1 MNNILVLV
9 YANTRTQLM
18 LKEDNMK
25 LCIVYNFTQKYREP
39 IFKKLDREFDC
50 KWYFGNNKT
59 NIAGFDISVLKD
71 ATLIKN
77 HYSNRT
83 PFYSQEGIASLA
95 NNKEID
101 TFLTLGDPFNVSM
114 WLLAIRIRLFNRKKK
129 LYYWT
134 HGWYGRE
141 NILRRLFKKLFFK
154 LADGIFL
161 YGNYAKELMIKEG
174 FKENKLFVIHN
185 SLDYNN
191 QLKLRKSLTT
201 SDIYSKHFGN
211 NNKTII
217 FIGRLTK
224 QKRIDM
230 LLDVIANL
238 KKKGESFNLV
248 LIGDGSVR
256 QALEKQANELEITEQ
271 VWFYGACYDDTKNAE
286 LIYNADLCVSP
297 GNVGLTA
304 VHTMTF
310 GTPVATH
317 DTFSMQGPEF
327 EAIREGETGTFFKY
341 NDKDSIEVSISGWF
355 KQHSNDR
362 EQIRQ
367 NCYEEIATQWNPEFQ
382 MKVFKE
388 ILK

>member
-1 MNNILVLV
+1 
-9 YANTRTQLM
+9 
-18 LKEDNMK
+18 MK
-25 LCIVYNFTQKYREP
+25 LCIIYNFTQKYREP
-39 IFKKLDREFDC
+39 IFREIDKEFDC
-50 KWYFGNNKT
+50 KWFFGNNKT
-59 NIAGFDISVLKD
+59 NIAGFDINVLKD

-77 HYSNRT
+77 RYSKRT
-83 PFYSQEGIASLA
+83 PFYYQEGIASLA
-95 NNKEID
+95 GRKDID
-101 TFLTLGDPFNVSM
+101 CFLVLGDPFCISM
-114 WLLAIRIRLFNRKKK
+114 WLLSLRVKLFNRKKK
-129 LYYWT
+129 IYFWT

-141 NILRRLFKKLFFK
+141 NIFRRIFKKLFFK
-154 LADGIFL
+154 LANGIFL

-174 FKENKLFVIHN
+174 FNEKKLFVIHN

-191 QLKLRKSLTT
+191 QLELRKSLTI

-211 NNKTII
+211 KNKTIV

-224 QKRIDM
+224 QKRLDL
-230 LLDVIANL
+230 LLDVVASL
-238 KKKGESFNLV
+238 KHKGETFNLTF
-248 LIGDGSVR
+248 IGDGSVR
-256 QALEKQANELEITEQ
+256 QELEQQAFNLGISDQ
-271 VWFYGACYDDTKNAE
+271 VWFYGACYDDTQNAE

-317 DTFSMQGPEF
+317 DTFCMQGPEF
-327 EAIREGETGTFFKY
+327 EAIKEGETGTYFKF
-341 NDKDSIEVSISGWF
+341 NDRESIETCISNWF

-367 NCYEEIATQWNPEFQ
+367 NCYKEIDTQWNPGFQ

-388 ILK
+388 IIKL